1 MLRVFYIL
9 LFYLLLVVPS
19 VFAQQK
25 DTSDDRRAK
34 ARYYTVEPDGALC
47 IHLQDVV
54 IKNNPL
60 NSKKNRRK
68 IPRKYRKGTRA
79 YNRTIRNIKTMYPLA
94 KKIAKMIKKIEKD
107 LEHIEDKKEKKAFI
121 KREYKKIMKVHKEP
135 MKKLK
140 ISQGRMLIVLIH
152 RETGNTSYE
161 HIKHFKG
168 GFTAF
173 FWQGIAK
180 LFGNDLKKG
189 YEPEGEH
196 IYLEYLIQRYEKG
209 QL

>member
-9 LFYLLLVVPS
+9 LFYLLLVTPS

-25 DTSDDRRAK
+25 DTIDYRAK
-34 ARYYTVEPDGALC
+34 ARYYTLEPDGSIC
-47 IHLQDVV
+47 VHLQGVV

-60 NSKKNRRK
+60 DSKKNRRK

-107 LEHIEDKKEKKAFI
+107 LVKIESEKEKKAFI
-121 KREYKKIMKVHKEP
+121 KREYKEIMKKHKEP
-135 MKKLK
+135 MKKLR

-161 HIKHFKG
+161 HIRNYKG

-173 FWQGIAK
+173 FWQGIAR

>member
-1 MLRVFYIL
+1 MLRDRCIL
-9 LFYLLLVVPS
+9 LFYLLLFAS
-19 VFAQQK
+19 SIFAQQK
-25 DTSDDRRAK
+25 DTIDYDTK
-34 ARYYTVEPDGALC
+34 ARYYTLEPDGSIC
-47 IHLQDVV
+47 VHLQDV
-54 IKNNPL
+54 IITYNPL
-60 NSKKNRRK
+60 DDDKNRRE

-79 YNRTIRNIKTMYPLA
+79 YNRTIRNLKTMYPLA
-94 KKIAKMIKKIEKD
+94 KEVAKMINRIEEDLEKIES
-107 LEHIEDKKEKKAFI
+107 EKEKKAFI
-121 KREYKKIMKVHKEP
+121 KQEYKKLMKVHKEP
-135 MKKLK
+135 MKNLR

-161 HIKHFKG
+161 HIKNYKG

-173 FWQGIAK
+173 FWQGVAK

-189 YEPEGEH
+189 YDPEGEH

>member
-1 MLRVFYIL
+1 MSRVFYIL
-9 LFYLLLVVPS
+9 LFYLLLVAPS

-25 DTSDDRRAK
+25 NTSDHKTK

-47 IHLQDVV
+47 VHLQGVV

-60 NSKKNRRK
+60 NSEKNRRK
-68 IPRKYRKGTRA
+68 IPRKYRRGTRA

-107 LEHIEDKKEKKAFI
+107 LEQIETTKEKKAFI
-121 KREYKKIMKVHKEP
+121 KQEYKKIMKVHKEP

-196 IYLEYLIQRYEKG
+196 MYLEYLIQRYEKG